1 MRNRLFETCF
11 FGQFSD
17 SIRALSRMKT
27 KSEKF
32 PLSIRRG
39 SSVVKIYQESKTS
52 GTYYRVSFY
61 MGGRRCGLNFPD
73 LDKAKAEAEAKA
85 AQLSR
90 GDLDALHITG
100 KDRLIYGR
108 ALEAVRPLDVTLD
121 AAALEYADAKK
132 VLAGFSL
139 AEAAHFYMRHHGRG
153 IRPKP
158 VAEAVAEMIAAKA
171 ENGLSASYLADLR
184 YRLGT
189 LAKAFHCNV
198 NAIVPDDLR
207 KFLEGLGLEPR
218 GFNNTLGTIGTF
230 FTFAQDRGWLSSE
243 ANLLAGIEKRRKK
256 SVPVEI
262 FTPAE
267 MGDLLAHCSAELR
280 PCLALGAFAG
290 LRSEEILRLDWSDV
304 ERRPGFIEIAAA
316 KAKTA
321 ARRLV
326 PITPNLAQWLAISP
340 RNAER
345 VWRHSKA
352 WFFEATRDTVKR
364 INEKRKPKEPRF
376 TWKANAL
383 RHSFISYRLADMQDT
398 NRVALEAGNSPRMIF
413 QHYRELCTPADAR
426 TWFSLAPGEAA
437 NVIPMGAA
445 K

>member
-1 MRNRLFETCF
+1 
-11 FGQFSD
+11 
-17 SIRALSRMKT
+17 MKT

-32 PLSIRRG
+32 PITIRRG
-39 SSVVKIYQESKTS
+39 SSVVKIYRDKTKAS
-52 GTYYRVSFY
+52 GTYFRVSFY
-61 MGGRRCGLNFPD
+61 MGGKRCGLNFAD
-73 LDKAKAEAEAKA
+73 LDKAKLEAEAKA

-108 ALEAVRPLDVTLD
+108 ALEAVRPLEVTLD

-139 AEAAHFYMRHHGRG
+139 VEAAHFYMRHHGRG

-171 ENGLSASYLADLR
+171 EKGVSASYLADLR

-189 LAKAFHCNV
+189 LAEAFHCNV

-207 KFLEGLGLEPR
+207 AFLDGLKLAPR
-218 GFNNTLGTIGTF
+218 GFNNTLGSIGTF
-230 FTFAQDRGWLSSE
+230 FAFAQERGWLSRE
-243 ANLLAGIEKRRKK
+243 ADLLAGIEKRREKA
-256 SVPVEI
+256 VPVEI

-280 PCLALGAFAG
+280 PCLALAAFAG

-304 ERRPGFIEIAAA
+304 ERRPGFIEIAAD

-326 PITPNLAQWLAISP
+326 PITPNLARWLALSP
-340 RNAER
+340 RNAAR

-426 TWFSLAPGEAA
+426 TWFALAPGEAA
-437 NVIPMGAA
+437 NVIPMEAA
-445 K
+445 R

>member
-1 MRNRLFETCF
+1 
-11 FGQFSD
+11 
-17 SIRALSRMKT
+17 MKT

-100 KDRLIYGR
+100 RDRLIYGR

-280 PCLALGAFAG
+280 SCLALAAFAG

-326 PITPNLAQWLAISP
+326 PITPNLAQWLALSP

-364 INEKRKPKEPRF
+364 INEKRKPKEPSF

-413 QHYRELCTPADAR
+413 QHYRELCTPVDAR
-426 TWFSLAPGEAA
+426 TWFALAPEEAA
-437 NVIPMGAA
+437 NVIPMTAT